1 MRVGDILTY
10 AYGGVAGY
18 RLRSL
23 LMLFAMAVG
32 VASVVVLTGLGEG
45 ARRYVT
51 GEFAS
56 LGTHLLIVL
65 PGRSETTG
73 GAPPL
78 LGETPRDLTLD
89 DALALKRS
97 ASIRRIAPVTVGSAP
112 VSYQQRE
119 REVIT
124 IGTTAEFLHVRRL
137 KILSGRFL
145 PETDPRRA
153 APVCVLGGKLKRE
166 LFGNRAA
173 VGQWVRVGDRRFRVI
188 GVLATEGRAIGLDL
202 EDMVVVPVASAQAL
216 FDTPSLFRVLVEAR
230 SQSLI
235 ETARR
240 QILAIVRARHEGED
254 DITVITQDAVIG
266 TFNRIFTALTMTV
279 GGIAAISLAV
289 AGILIMNVMLVAVS
303 QRTAEIGIIKA
314 LGATR
319 RTILTLFLTE
329 AAVMAA
335 AGAAIGLA
343 LGYAAGALT
352 AQIYPVLSITAPV
365 WAAVA
370 ALLLAI
376 GLGVIFGV
384 LPARRAAALNPI
396 AALARR

>member
-1 MRVGDILTY
+1 MRIGDVFAY
-10 AYGGVAGY
+10 AYGGVVGY

-65 PGRSETTG
+65 PGRNETTG

-89 DALALKRS
+89 DALALQRS
-97 ASIRRIAPVTVGSAP
+97 AAIRRIAPVTVGSAP
-112 VSYQQRE
+112 VSFEQRE

-124 IGTTAEFLHVRRL
+124 IGTTADFLHVRQL

-145 PETDPRRA
+145 PQTDPRRA
-153 APVCVLGGKLKRE
+153 ASICVLGGKLKRE
-166 LFGNRAA
+166 LFGNRSA
-173 VGQWVRVGDRRFRVI
+173 VGNWVRVGDRRFRVV
-188 GVLATEGRAIGLDL
+188 GVLASEGRAIGIDL
-202 EDMVVVPVASAQAL
+202 EDMVVIPVASAQAL
-216 FDTPSLFRVLVEAR
+216 FDTPSLFRILVEAR

-235 ETARR
+235 PRAKQ
-240 QILAIVRARHEGED
+240 QISEIIRARHEGED
-254 DITVITQDAVIG
+254 DVTVITQDAVIS
-266 TFNRIFTALTMTV
+266 TFNKIFTALTMTV

-303 QRTAEIGIIKA
+303 QRTAEIGVIKA

-319 RTILTLFLTE
+319 GT
-329 AAVMAA
+329 
-335 AGAAIGLA
+335 
-343 LGYAAGALT
+343 
-352 AQIYPVLSITAPV
+352 
-365 WAAVA
+365 
-370 ALLLAI
+370 
-376 GLGVIFGV
+376 
-384 LPARRAAALNPI
+384 
-396 AALARR
+396 

>member
-1 MRVGDILTY
+1 MRIVDVLAY
-10 AYGGVAGY
+10 AYGGVIGY

-65 PGRSETTG
+65 PGRNETTG

-89 DALALKRS
+89 DALALGRS
-97 ASIRRIAPVTVGSAP
+97 AAIRRIAPVTVGSAP
-112 VSYQQRE
+112 VSFEQRD

-124 IGTTAEFLHVRRL
+124 IGTTADFLHVRRL

-145 PETDPRRA
+145 PQTDPRRA
-153 APVCVLGGKLKRE
+153 VPVCVLGGKLKRE

-173 VGQWVRVGDRRFRVI
+173 VGRWVRVGDRRFRVI
-188 GVLATEGRAIGLDL
+188 GVLASEGRAIGVDL

-216 FDTPSLFRVLVEAR
+216 FDTPSLFRILVEAR

-235 ETARR
+235 PTAKQ
-240 QILAIVRARHEGED
+240 QILTIIRARHEGED
-254 DITVITQDAVIG
+254 DVTVITQDAVIG
-266 TFNRIFTALTMTV
+266 TFNKIFTALTMTV

-303 QRTAEIGIIKA
+303 QRTSEIGVIKA

-319 RTILTLFLTE
+319 RTILTLFMTE
-329 AAVMAA
+329 AGVMAA
-335 AGAAIGLA
+335 TGAAIGLTM
-343 LGYAAGALT
+343 GYAASAVT
-352 AQIYPVLSITAPV
+352 AQIYPVLSITAPI
-365 WAAVA
+365 WAAVS
-370 ALLLAI
+370 ALLLAVVL
-376 GLGVIFGV
+376 GLVFGV
-384 LPARRAAALNPI
+384 LPARRAAALDPI

>member
-1 MRVGDILTY
+1 MRIDDVLTY
-10 AYGGVAGY
+10 AYGGVVGY

-65 PGRSETTG
+65 PGRNETTG

-89 DALALKRS
+89 DALALQRS
-97 ASIRRIAPVTVGSAP
+97 AAIRRIAPVTVGSAP
-112 VSYQQRE
+112 VSYQQRD

-124 IGTTAEFLHVRRL
+124 IGTTADFLHVRQL

-145 PETDPRRA
+145 PQTDPRRA
-153 APVCVLGGKLKRE
+153 ASVCVLGGKLKRE
-166 LFGNRAA
+166 LFGNRSA
-173 VGQWVRVGDRRFRVI
+173 VGNWVRVGDRRFRVI
-188 GVLATEGRAIGLDL
+188 GVLASEGRAIGIDL
-202 EDMVVVPVASAQAL
+202 EDMVVIPVASAQAL
-216 FDTPSLFRVLVEAR
+216 FDTPSLFRILVEAR

-235 ETARR
+235 PRAKQ
-240 QILAIVRARHEGED
+240 QISEIIRTRHEGED
-254 DITVITQDAVIG
+254 DVTVITQDAVIS
-266 TFNRIFTALTMTV
+266 TFNKIFTALTMTV

-303 QRTAEIGIIKA
+303 QRTAEIGVIKA
-314 LGATR
+314 LGAPR
-319 RTILTLFLTE
+319 GTILALFVTE
-329 AAVMAA
+329 AGVMAA
-335 AGAAIGLA
+335 VGAVLGLA
-343 LGYAAGALT
+343 LGYTVSAAVG
-352 AQIYPVLSITAPV
+352 QVYPVLSITAPL
-365 WAAVA
+365 WAAA
-370 ALLLAI
+370 SALCLAI
-376 GLGVIFGV
+376 VLGLVFGV
-384 LPARRAAALNPI
+384 LPARRAADLDPI

>member
-1 MRVGDILTY
+1 MRAADVLSY
-10 AYGGVAGY
+10 AYGGVVGY
-18 RLRSL
+18 RLRSA

-32 VASVVVLTGLGEG
+32 VASVVMLTGLGEG

-65 PGRSETTG
+65 PGRNETTG

-97 ASIRRIAPVTVGSAP
+97 ASVRRIAPVTVGSAP
-112 VSYQQRE
+112 VSFQQRE
-119 REVIT
+119 REVMT
-124 IGTTAEFLHVRRL
+124 IGTTWEFLHVRRL

-153 APVCVLGGKLKRE
+153 VPVCVLGGKLKRE

-188 GVLATEGRAIGLDL
+188 GVLASEGRAIGIDL

-216 FDTPSLFRVLVEAR
+216 FDTPSLFRILVEAR
-230 SQSLI
+230 SESLI
-235 ETARR
+235 ESARR
-240 QILAIVRARHEGED
+240 EILAIVRARHEGED

-266 TFNRIFTALTMTV
+266 TFNKIFNALTMTV

-303 QRTAEIGIIKA
+303 QRTAEIGVIKA

-319 RTILTLFLTE
+319 RDILTLFLTE
-329 AAVMAA
+329 AGVMAA
-335 AGAAIGLA
+335 AGAGIGLA
-343 LGYAAGALT
+343 LGYAAAAVT
-352 AQIYPVLSITAPV
+352 AQIYPVLSITAPL
-365 WAAVA
+365 WAAA
-370 ALLLAI
+370 SALMLAV
-376 GLGVIFGV
+376 GLGIVFGV
-384 LPARRAAALNPI
+384 LPARRAAALDPI

>member
-343 LGYAAGALT
+343 VGYAAGALT

-376 GLGVIFGV
+376 GLGIIFGG